1 MKSFAYNRIC
11 RDLLVLLLPIIAAG
25 HCFAQADLTLRFE
38 KPADHFIAS
47 SPLGNGR
54 LGAMVFGNPDR
65 ERIVLNEISLW
76 SGGIQ
81 DPNRKD
87 AHQYLKPI
95 QELLLAGKNREA
107 QDLLSRHF
115 VSAGKGSGHGSGKSE
130 KFGCYQ
136 TLGDAW
142 IQWADSSRPYSQYQR
157 TLQLD
162 DAIATT
168 SWTRDGVRYTQE
180 LIVSRPGDQIL
191 IRLKTSKPG
200 ALRFRAGLYRK
211 ERVQYAVN
219 NNILLMSGTLEGGE
233 GEEGISYAAGMKWIA
248 GDGEVLYKD
257 EFIDVSGATEC
268 LISIRAATSL
278 NWPSLEVKVQ
288 SPGQKIIQEY
298 AAVRLTNWELLF
310 RGHREAF
317 REEFDR
323 CRLQLHDPD
332 AVRHDKQFLA
342 QRMAALQQGEAD
354 PSLMALYFNFGR
366 YLLISSSRP
375 GSLPANLQGLWAE
388 EYQTPWNGDYHININ
403 LQMNYWLANACNLP
417 AVQQPL
423 FDLLQQM
430 SEKGRATAKAYYN
443 ARGWVAHVIYNPWGF
458 TAPGEGAEW
467 GSTLTG
473 GAWLST
479 HILDYFDYYSDTI
492 LLRKYYPVLRE
503 AALFFSDIL
512 IRESSHGWLVTAPSN
527 SPENAF
533 RLPDGRVANT
543 CMGPTMDGQIGRHLL
558 LGTARAADLLRI
570 DSELADSLRR
580 LALQL
585 APNQVSGRTG
595 ALMEW
600 LQDYDEVEPQHR
612 HISHLYGLH
621 PFDEINPWDTP
632 ELAKAARI
640 SLQRRGNGGTGWS
653 RAWKIAFWARLG
665 DGDQALY
672 MLKKLLEPVQVST
685 VKMDGLGA
693 GTYPNLFDAHPPFQI
708 DGNLGATAAI
718 AEMLLQSHGRDR
730 VLRPLAAL
738 PNGPQFASGS
748 IRGLRARGGF
758 ELNME
763 WKNRKL
769 THLKIISHA
778 GGICRLA
785 LKDKVRIISGGQSID
800 SQSSMGYIAFS
811 TQAGQTYDIVVNPDQ
826 EFTMR

>member
-11 RDLLVLLLPIIAAG
+11 RGLLVLLPIIAAG

-38 KPADHFIAS
+38 KPADHFTAS
-47 SPLGNGR
+47 APLGNGR

-107 QDLLSRHF
+107 QDLLSQHF
-115 VSAGKGSGHGSGKSE
+115 VAAGKGSGHGSGKSE

-142 IQWADSSRPYSQYQR
+142 IQWADSGRPYSQYQR

-162 DAIATT
+162 DAIATS
-168 SWTRDGVRYTQE
+168 SWMGDGVRYTQE
-180 LIVSRPGDQIL
+180 VIVSRPGDQML
-191 IRLKTSKPG
+191 IRLKASKPG

-219 NNILLMSGTLEGGE
+219 NNILLMSGALEGGD
-233 GEEGISYAAGMKWIA
+233 GEAGIRYAAGMKLLSV
-248 GDGEVLYKD
+248 DGQAIYADNSVT
-257 EFIDVSGATEC
+257 VSGATEC

-278 NWPSLEVKVQ
+278 NWPSLQTTNQDPVKRIIVEFPQAAKQ
-288 SPGQKIIQEY
+288 SWDE
-298 AAVRLTNWELLF
+298 LF
-310 RGHREAF
+310 RAHQKAF

-323 CRLQLHDPD
+323 CRLQLQDPD
-332 AVRHDKQFLA
+332 ANLHDQQFLS
-342 QRMAALQQGEAD
+342 QRLVRLQEGKSD
-354 PSLMALYFNFGR
+354 PSLLTLYFNFGR

-417 AVQQPL
+417 AAQQPL
-423 FDLLQQM
+423 FALLNQM
-430 SEKGRATAKAYYN
+430 SEKGRATAKAYYH

-479 HILDYFDYYSDTI
+479 HILDYFDYYRDTA
-492 LLRKYYPVLRE
+492 LLRKHYPILRE
-503 AALFFSDIL
+503 ASLFFSDIL
-512 IRESSHGWLVTAPSN
+512 IREPSHGWLVTAPSN

-543 CMGPTMDGQIGRHLL
+543 CMGPAMDGQIGRHLL
-558 LGTARAADLLRI
+558 LGTARVANLLGV
-570 DSELADSLRR
+570 DGKLADSLRN
-580 LALQL
+580 LARQL
-585 APNQVSGRTG
+585 APNQVSERTG

-600 LQDYDEVEPQHR
+600 LQDYEEVEPQHR

-621 PFDEINPWDTP
+621 PFDEINPWDSP
-632 ELAKAARI
+632 DLANAARI

-665 DGDQALY
+665 EGNQALF
-672 MLKKLLEPVQVST
+672 MLKQLLKPVEVST
-685 VKMDGLGA
+685 VKMDGQGA

-718 AEMLLQSHGRDR
+718 AEMLLQSHGRES
-730 VLRPLAAL
+730 VLRPLVAL
-738 PNGPQFASGS
+738 PEGPDFASGTVK
-748 IRGLRARGGF
+748 GLRARGGF
-758 ELNME
+758 EVNLE
-763 WKNRKL
+763 WKNRHL
-769 THLKIISHA
+769 THMRIISHA
-778 GGICRLA
+778 GGNCRLMK
-785 LKDKVRIISGGQSID
+785 LPGIKIVSGTQNIDWQSTA
-800 SQSSMGYIAFS
+800 GYIEFS
-811 TQAGQTYDIVVNPDQ
+811 TQVGQVYDIVVDSQ
-826 EFTMR
+826 